1 MNLLTSRFASS
12 AGIPLQILQ
21 KANKKIAFFE
31 IAIIIIF
38 FMGVRFKPDS
48 CLPAG
53 GAPDTARECSFFV
66 RKLDQSFI
74 SMISKYL
81 VTFRRVSINSDIEL
95 YIPIT

>member
-1 MNLLTSRFASS
+1 MPFHLLKTNMNLPPVSLH
-12 AGIPLQILQ
+12 LL
-21 KANKKIAFFE
+21 AFHHHV
-31 IAIIIIF
+31 
-38 FMGVRFKPDS
+38 GVRFKPDS

-81 VTFRRVSINSDIEL
+81 VTFRSVFSNSDIE
-95 YIPIT
+95 